1 MRAPGAPEPRIT
13 LSAQVLR
20 GAMSRHVVIIGDE
33 KRAALEKA
41 KTLSPDEAPI
51 ATILNGTTVHW
62 TAS

>member
-1 MRAPGAPEPRIT
+1 
-13 LSAQVLR
+13 
-20 GAMSRHVVIIGDE
+20 MSRHVVIIGDE